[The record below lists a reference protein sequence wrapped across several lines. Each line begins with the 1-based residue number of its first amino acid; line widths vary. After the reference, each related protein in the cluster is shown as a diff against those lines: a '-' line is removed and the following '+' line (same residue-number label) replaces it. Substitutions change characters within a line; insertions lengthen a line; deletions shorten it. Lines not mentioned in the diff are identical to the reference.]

1 MSSSL
6 VINNLIVSHIM
17 HINHNFLALLLSG
30 TLGHGSRLFF
40 FGERILRKDITNT
53 IEKRTA
59 IIFKTNIFTSLGKFD
74 HQTYESKILIHF
86 FARQSTVLFG

>member
-17 HINHNFLALLLSG
+17 HINHKFLALLLSG

-40 FGERILRKDITNT
+40 FGERILRKDLTNM
-53 IEKRTA
+53 IEKRTT
-59 IIFKTNIFTSLGKFD
+59 IIFKTNILTSLGKFD
-74 HQTYESKILIHF
+74 NQTYESKILIHCF
-86 FARQSTVLFG
+86 S